1 MMADHIALNNE
12 SSQDLA
18 AINEVMQNGPV
29 SHTAGHIPSHKNQQK
44 GTNPD
49 IPPPKT
55 DKPRPHVC
63 ITCSRS
69 FARLEHLKRHERSHT
84 KEKPFECPDCTR
96 CFARRDL
103 LLRHQQK
110 LHMATTPASRPRNVR
125 RESMSSST
133 RVRKNSIVG
142 GTNTMRPR
150 ANTISH
156 VEGAAVGMLSP
167 GNSASRPTQPGH
179 THHPSLGGLS
189 NFPNFDYRSSISSL
203 NGLTKLD
210 TAALTSDFPD
220 ALRTAPVFGSFDLPF
235 GMGDAMIGQGSTI
248 NPAQLHFAGSPHGFA
263 DSPASPFSQSF
274 SNMTATQSTIEDDL
288 KYEWLN
294 GFDNTMTFAPNDSA
308 IDGSSPSAMSTGS
321 QSGLSEAILDAA
333 NQAAT
338 TSGGSTAWSGT
349 LLSQSQPQSQQ
360 YALDFANLT
369 FPEFAA
375 PPDTVSP
382 KSLLSQN
389 HVSNSS
395 FSTSTSLASM
405 NGPVLSGAPTSTFHI
420 SSVGGT
426 DGLQSF
432 ESGYGQ
438 TSQPAYLSSITDS
451 TRQALMGT
459 LQQPSGFNNRRF
471 SQHSLSPSPLSPS
484 SPGNMLSNSP
494 YTYNLPST
502 YDLQRY
508 VSAYVTY
515 FHPHL
520 PFLHVHTLDFTAL
533 EYSGKSGS
541 SGTVGNI
548 ALGGG
553 CLVLS
558 MAAIGALYEYD
569 TATSKD
575 LFESAKKMIQLYLE
589 ERRRADMSAALNR
602 SNFSRDNSLHNT
614 PLWLVQAML
623 LNVIYGHNCDD
634 KTAVDIA
641 STHCA
646 ALISLARAA
655 ELTQYHPP
663 ESLPAEQLG
672 YNASSNDLS
681 GLNTD
686 MWKGQQT
693 EISNERKEW
702 LNWKIVE
709 ERKRTLYAIFTLS
722 SLLVSTYNH
731 APALTN
737 SEIQL
742 TLPCEEQLWAAESPE
757 AWRAMG
763 GAEKTSI
770 EFSTALKTLLT
781 AGQASSHDQFG
792 STIQVDG
799 SLASDLRPS
808 TFGCL
813 VLIHALHNYV
823 WETRQ
828 LHMGKQWAS
837 QETEAMHVHIEPAIR
852 AWQRAWSSN
861 PTHSL
866 ERPNPFGI
874 GPLSADSIPLLDLAY
889 VRLYVNL
896 GRSKEAFWQRDW
908 SSMADELTKAVQSV
922 TLSDGSPESDFSLST
937 HDDVTS
943 NQRLESLADYGVAD
957 LTISS
962 SPDHDLSQLIAG
974 SRNNMQACRSER
986 LLRKAAFYAA
996 DSMCMSNEWGNT
1008 FAEFTSRDLPIQ
1020 SAICLFDSA
1029 QVLAEWATTI
1039 QERAGPYLGILG
1051 QDHVDFNQVPAT
1063 VLLEDEDRNL
1073 MQKIQD
1079 ILNSVENKMKNM
1091 LPHVGVSG
1099 SETWNRLPSSIDG
1112 GYGTKIVLSAAFLLN
1127 NAGVWPVIKL
1137 MSNALEAQ
1145 GHKMKLRA
1153 QSSCSR

>member
-1 MMADHIALNNE
+1 MADQVTLNNE
-12 SSQDLA
+12 PSQDLT
-18 AINEVMQNGPV
+18 AINEVMQNGHV
-29 SHTAGHIPSHKNQQK
+29 SFPSGHIPDHKHQQK
-44 GTNPD
+44 GSNSD
-49 IPPPKT
+49 VPPPKT

-63 ITCSRS
+63 TTCTRS

-133 RVRKNSIVG
+133 RVRKNSMAG

-156 VEGAAVGMLSP
+156 VEGAVVGMLGS
-167 GNSASRPTQPGH
+167 GNSSSRPTQPGH
-179 THHPSLGGLS
+179 THHSSLGGLS
-189 NFPNFDYRSSISSL
+189 TLPNFDYRSSISSL
-203 NGLTKLD
+203 NGLSKLD
-210 TAALTSDFPD
+210 TAALTGEFPD

-235 GMGDAMIGQGSTI
+235 GMGDAMVGQGSTI

-294 GFDNTMTFAPNDSA
+294 GFDNTMTFPPNDSA

-321 QSGLSEAILDAA
+321 QSGLSEAILDAS
-333 NQAAT
+333 NQAGT
-338 TSGGSTAWSGT
+338 TSAGSTAWAGT
-349 LLSQSQPQSQQ
+349 MHSQGQSQSQQ

-382 KSLLSQN
+382 KSLLSQG
-389 HVSNSS
+389 HPSNPP

-405 NGPVLSGAPTSTFHI
+405 NGPVISGAPTSTFQI

-426 DGLQSF
+426 NGLQSF
-432 ESGYGQ
+432 GSGYDQ

-451 TRQALMGT
+451 TRQALMRT

-471 SQHSLSPSPLSPS
+471 SQHSLSASRMSP
-484 SPGNMLSNSP
+484 SPGNMLGNSQNAC
-494 YTYNLPST
+494 NLPST

-508 VSAYVTY
+508 ISAYVTY

-520 PFLHVHTLDFTAL
+520 PFLHISTLDFTAL
-533 EYSGKSGS
+533 EHSGNPGS
-541 SGTVGNI
+541 AGAGNI

-553 CLVLS
+553 CLILS

-569 TATSKD
+569 SATSKE

-589 ERRRADMSAALNR
+589 ERRRADMSAAINR
-602 SNFSRDNSLHNT
+602 SSYSRDNSLHNT

-663 ESLPAEQLG
+663 ESLPEEQLG
-672 YNASSNDLS
+672 YNSSFNDLS
-681 GLNTD
+681 GLNGD
-686 MWKGQQT
+686 MWMGQQVD
-693 EISNERKEW
+693 ISSERKEW

-731 APALTN
+731 SPALTN
-737 SEIQL
+737 SEIRL
-742 TLPCEEQLWAAESPE
+742 TLPCEEQLWAAQSPE
-757 AWRAMG
+757 AWKAMG
-763 GAEKTSI
+763 GAEKTTI
-770 EFSTALKTLLT
+770 EFSTALKALLT
-781 AGQASSHDQFG
+781 AGQASSQNQYG
-792 STIQVDG
+792 STIQSDG
-799 SLASDLRPS
+799 SLSSELRPS

-828 LHMGKQWAS
+828 LHLGKQWS
-837 QETEAMHVHIEPAIR
+837 NQTEAMHVHIEPAIR

-866 ERPNPFGI
+866 ERPNPFGAS
-874 GPLSADSIPLLDLAY
+874 PLSADSIPLLDLAY

-908 SSMADELTKAVQSV
+908 SGMADELTKAVQSV
-922 TLSDGSPESDFSLST
+922 SLSDSNPESEFSLST
-937 HDDVTS
+937 HDDAIS
-943 NQRLESLADYGVAD
+943 AQMLESLAEYGVAD
-957 LTISS
+957 LTISG
-962 SPDHDLSQLIAG
+962 SPNDNLSLLAA
-974 SRNNMQACRSER
+974 SARNNMQASRGER

-996 DSMCMSNEWGNT
+996 DSMSMSNEWGNT

-1029 QVLAEWATTI
+1029 QVLAEWVTAV
-1039 QERAGPYLGILG
+1039 QERIGPYIGILG
-1051 QDHVDFNQVPAT
+1051 QDNVNFNEVPAT

-1073 MQKIQD
+1073 LQKIQD
-1079 ILNSVENKMKNM
+1079 ILDNVENKMENM
-1091 LPHVGVSG
+1091 ISHIGVTG
-1099 SETWNRLPSSIDG
+1099 SESWNRLPSLVDG

-1145 GHKMKLRA
+1145 GQKMKLRA
-1153 QSSCSR
+1153 QNSCSG